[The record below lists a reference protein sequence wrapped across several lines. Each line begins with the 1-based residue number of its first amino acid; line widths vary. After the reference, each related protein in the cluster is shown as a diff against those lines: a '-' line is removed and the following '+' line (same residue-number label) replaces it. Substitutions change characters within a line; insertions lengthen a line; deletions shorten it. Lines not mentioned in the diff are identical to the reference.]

1 MPRSS
6 VEPAAV
12 TTAPQ
17 EPSRPRV
24 VSLDVIR
31 GFALCGITLAN
42 IVPIASTAISDGP
55 VGVVGPVAGG
65 TDLLHLF
72 VDHRFFPIFSFLFGI
87 GFALILESAA
97 ARAPRPRVVLARR
110 LVVLLAIGVAHHLLL
125 WPGDIL
131 AVYGIVGL
139 LVLLPATWLPRWAT
153 LALAGVFLV
162 GAVLDAGGRF
172 MLVPGLFL
180 LGAAL
185 TRYGVV
191 RRFEDSTRVPA
202 VLALLLAACAVPV
215 TWVQA
220 RFEAAG
226 DIDAVEYRIAYP
238 LAGLLIAGVYVCLL
252 LVLLRTP
259 LRPVLQAVFAPLG
272 RMALT
277 LYLGTSAIVLALA
290 YAVGLSED
298 WSSNEVLVIAGSL
311 LAAQWVFSTLWF
323 RRFRYGPVE
332 WAWRWATWL
341 VRPPLR
347 KAPVAATVA
356 PRSLSA

>member
-1 MPRSS
+1 MSRPS
-6 VEPAAV
+6 VEQPPV
-12 TTAPQ
+12 TTTPR
-17 EPSRPRV
+17 EPSRPRI

-31 GFALCGITLAN
+31 GFALCGIVLAN
-42 IVPIASTAISDGP
+42 IVPIASTAISAGP
-55 VGVVGPVAGG
+55 TGATGAVGGE
-65 TDLLHLF
+65 TDVLHLL

-87 GFALILESAA
+87 GFSLILESAA
-97 ARAPRPRVVLARR
+97 ARTLRPRVVLARR

-131 AVYGIVGL
+131 VVYGIVGL
-139 LVLLPATWLPRWAT
+139 FVLLPATWLPRWVA
-153 LALAGVFLV
+153 LALAGVLLV

-180 LGAAL
+180 LGSAL

-202 VLALLLAACAVPV
+202 VLGLLLAACAVPV

-226 DIDAVEYRIAYP
+226 DIDAVEYQIAYP

-277 LYLGTSAIVLALA
+277 LYLGTSALVLGLA
-290 YAVGLSED
+290 YLVGLTED

-311 LAAQWVFSTLWF
+311 LAVHWVFATLWF

-341 VRPPLR
+341 VRPPLH
-347 KAPVAATVA
+347 KAPVATAVLVA
-356 PRSLSA
+356 

>member
-1 MPRSS
+1 MSRSS
-6 VEPAAV
+6 VEPTPV
-12 TTAPQ
+12 TTTPRQ
-17 EPSRPRV
+17 PSRPRV

-65 TDLLHLF
+65 TDLLHLL

-87 GFALILESAA
+87 GFSLILESAA
-97 ARAPRPRVVLARR
+97 ARAPRPHVVLARR

-180 LGAAL
+180 LGSAL

-191 RRFEDSTRVPA
+191 RRFEESTRVPA
-202 VLALLLAACAVPV
+202 VLGLVLAACAVPV
-215 TWVQA
+215 AWVQA
-220 RFEAAG
+220 RFEAVG
-226 DIDAVEYRIAYP
+226 DIDAVEYQIAYP

-347 KAPVAATVA
+347 RAAVVPA
-356 PRSLSA
+356 GPRNLNR

>member
-1 MPRSS
+1 MSRSP
-6 VEPAAV
+6 VESTPV
-12 TTAPQ
+12 TATPG

-42 IVPIASTAISDGP
+42 IVSIASTAISDGP

-65 TDLLHLF
+65 TDLLHLL

-87 GFALILESAA
+87 GFSLVLESAA

-110 LVVLLAIGVAHHLLL
+110 LAVLLAIGVAHHLLL

-139 LVLLPATWLPRWAT
+139 VVLLPATWLPRWAT

-162 GAVLDAGGRF
+162 GAILDAGGRF

-180 LGAAL
+180 LGSAL

-202 VLALLLAACAVPV
+202 VLGLLLAACAVPV
-215 TWVQA
+215 AWVQA

-226 DIDAVEYRIAYP
+226 DIDAVGHQIAYP

-277 LYLGTSAIVLALA
+277 LYLATSAIVLALA
-290 YAVGLSED
+290 YAVGLFED

-347 KAPVAATVA
+347 KAPVATTVA

>member
-1 MPRSS
+1 MSRSS
-6 VEPAAV
+6 VEPTPV
-12 TTAPQ
+12 TTTPR
-17 EPSRPRV
+17 EPSRSRV

-55 VGVVGPVAGG
+55 VGVVGPVTGG
-65 TDLLHLF
+65 TDLLHLL

-87 GFALILESAA
+87 GFSLVLESAA

-139 LVLLPATWLPRWAT
+139 LVLLPSTWLPRWAT
-153 LALAGVFLV
+153 LVLAGVFLV

-180 LGAAL
+180 LGSAL

-202 VLALLLAACAVPV
+202 VLGLVLAACAVPV

-220 RFEAAG
+220 RFEAVG
-226 DIDAVEYRIAYP
+226 DIDAREYQVAYP

-252 LVLLRTP
+252 LVLLRSP

-277 LYLGTSAIVLALA
+277 HYLGTSALVLGLA
-290 YAVGLSED
+290 HLLGISED
-298 WSSNEVLVIAGSL
+298 WSSKEVLVIAGSVVVV
-311 LAAQWVFSTLWF
+311 QWVFSTLWF

-347 KAPVAATVA
+347 RAAVA
-356 PRSLSA
+356 PLPS

>member
-6 VEPAAV
+6 VESAAV
-12 TTAPQ
+12 TTAPR
-17 EPSRPRV
+17 EPSRPRI

-42 IVPIASTAISDGP
+42 IVSIASTAISDGP
-55 VGVVGPVAGG
+55 VGVVGPVTGG

-87 GFALILESAA
+87 GFSLVLESAA
-97 ARAPRPRVVLARR
+97 ARVPRPRVVLARR
-110 LVVLLAIGVAHHLLL
+110 LAVLLAIGVAHHLLL

-202 VLALLLAACAVPV
+202 ALALLLAACAVPV

-226 DIDAVEYRIAYP
+226 NIDAVEHRIAYP

-311 LAAQWVFSTLWF
+311 LAAHWVFSTLWF

>member
-1 MPRSS
+1 MSRSS
-6 VEPAAV
+6 VEPTPV
-12 TTAPQ
+12 TTTPR

-24 VSLDVIR
+24 VALDVIR

-42 IVPIASTAISDGP
+42 IVPIASTAISGGP
-55 VGVVGPVAGG
+55 VGPGGVVGPEAGG
-65 TDLLHLF
+65 PDLLHLL

-87 GFALILESAA
+87 GFSLILESAA
-97 ARAPRPRVVLARR
+97 ARAPRPRIVLARR
-110 LVVLLAIGVAHHLLL
+110 LAVLLAIGVAHHLLL
-125 WPGDIL
+125 WQGDIL

-139 LVLLPATWLPRWAT
+139 LVLLPSTWLPRWAT
-153 LALAGVFLV
+153 LVLAGACLV
-162 GAVLDAGGRF
+162 WAVLDAGGRF

-180 LGAAL
+180 LGSAL

-202 VLALLLAACAVPV
+202 VLGLVLAACAVPV

-220 RFEAAG
+220 QFEAVG
-226 DIDAVEYRIAYP
+226 DIDAWEYRIAYP

-259 LRPVLQAVFAPLG
+259 LRPVLQAVFAPVG
-272 RMALT
+272 RMVLT
-277 LYLGTSAIVLALA
+277 HYLGTSAMVLGLA
-290 YAVGLSED
+290 YLTGISED
-298 WSSNEVLVIAGSL
+298 WSSNEVLVIAGSI
-311 LAAQWVFSTLWF
+311 LATQWVFSTLWF
-323 RRFRYGPVE
+323 RRFRFGPVE

-347 KAPVAATVA
+347 RAAVARR
-356 PRSLSA
+356 PS

>member
-6 VEPAAV
+6 VEPV
-12 TTAPQ
+12 VVPTTPQ
-17 EPSRPRV
+17 APSRPRV
-24 VSLDVIR
+24 VALDVIR

-42 IVPIASTAISDGP
+42 IVSIASTAISDGP
-55 VGVVGPVAGG
+55 AGVVGPVTGG

-87 GFALILESAA
+87 GFALMLESAA

-215 TWVQA
+215 AWVQA

-226 DIDAVEYRIAYP
+226 DIDAVEHRIAYP

-259 LRPVLQAVFAPLG
+259 LRSVLQAVFAPLG

-277 LYLGTSAIVLALA
+277 LYLGTSAVVLALA

-347 KAPVAATVA
+347 KAPVAAAVA

>member
-6 VEPAAV
+6 VEPTSIP
-12 TTAPQ
+12 TTPRA
-17 EPSRPRV
+17 PSRPRV

-42 IVPIASTAISDGP
+42 IVPIASTAISGGP
-55 VGVVGPVAGG
+55 AGAVGPAAGG

-87 GFALILESAA
+87 GFSLVLESAA
-97 ARAPRPRVVLARR
+97 ARAARPRVVLARR
-110 LVVLLAIGVAHHLLL
+110 LAILLVIGAAHHLLL

-139 LVLLPATWLPRWAT
+139 VVLLPSTWLPRWAT
-153 LALAGVFLV
+153 LVLAGVCLV
-162 GAVLDAGGRF
+162 AAVVDAGGRF

-180 LGAAL
+180 LGSAL

-191 RRFEDSTRVPA
+191 RRFEDSTRVPV
-202 VLALLLAACAVPV
+202 VLGLVLAACAVPV
-215 TWVQA
+215 TLVQA
-220 RFEAAG
+220 RFEAVG
-226 DIDAVEYRIAYP
+226 DIDAREYQVAYP

-252 LVLLRTP
+252 LALLRSP
-259 LRPVLQAVFAPLG
+259 LRPVLRAAFAPLG

-277 LYLGTSAIVLALA
+277 HYLGTSALVLGLA
-290 YAVGLSED
+290 YLMGISED
-298 WSSNEVLVIAGSL
+298 WSSNEVLVIAGSVL
-311 LAAQWVFSTLWF
+311 VAQWVFSTLWF

-347 KAPVAATVA
+347 RAADA
-356 PRSLSA
+356 SRPS